1 MQHSSMAGSS
11 WGASWR
17 KSLGEALRAV
27 GAFLTPRSGKT
38 AKRSLED
45 EVRELVR
52 PSLPV
57 LMHKRAKLLGE
68 TAEGH
73 SPAQRWLAEL
83 DRYVDRILW
92 PMLSPETGRSQR
104 RRRRVA
110 AWIDAQIAAE
120 QEAGAA
126 HDPNATPPVTW
137 RTDTGWAG

>member
-1 MQHSSMAGSS
+1 MQHSNMAGSS

-17 KSLGEALRAV
+17 KSLGEALQTV
-27 GAFLTPRSGKT
+27 SAFLNLSGKAT
-38 AKRSLED
+38 GRSLED

-68 TAEGH
+68 TADGY

-92 PMLSPETGRSQR
+92 PMLSPQAGGSW

-110 AWIDAQIAAE
+110 AWVDAQVAAG
-120 QEAGAA
+120 QEASAE

-137 RTDTGWAG
+137 RIDTGWAG

>member
-1 MQHSSMAGSS
+1 MQHSSMVGSS

-17 KSLGEALRAV
+17 KSLGEALRTV
-27 GAFLTPRSGKT
+27 SAFLNLSGKT
-38 AKRSLED
+38 AGRSLED

-57 LMHKRAKLLGE
+57 LMHKRAKLLGD
-68 TAEGH
+68 TAEGY

-92 PMLSPETGRSQR
+92 PMLSPQAGYSQR

-110 AWIDAQIAAE
+110 AWVDAQVAAG
-120 QEAGAA
+120 QEASAA
-126 HDPNATPPVTW
+126 HDPNAAPPVTW